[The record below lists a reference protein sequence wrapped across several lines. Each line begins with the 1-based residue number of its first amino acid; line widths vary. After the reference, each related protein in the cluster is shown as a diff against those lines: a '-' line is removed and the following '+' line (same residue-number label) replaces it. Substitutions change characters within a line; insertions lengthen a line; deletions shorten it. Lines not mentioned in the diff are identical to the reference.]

1 MIRVA
6 TTDDPLRVAVLA
18 SGRGSN
24 LAALLDRLGPEASV
38 VCVASA
44 VPGGGAPER
53 ARAAEI
59 AAAAFPLADGEAREA
74 RDARLAEW
82 LVERRV
88 ELVVLAGYMRILT
101 AAVVERLPVI
111 NVHPSLLPAF
121 PGLRAWEQ
129 ALAAG
134 ARETG
139 ASVHFVDLGLDS
151 GPVIAQEP
159 VPVRAG
165 DTPAALHERIQAV
178 EHRLLPAVVMRLA
191 RDEVPAP
198 AGTAA

>member
-6 TTDDPLRVAVLA
+6 TAADPLRVAVLA

-24 LAALLDRLGPEASV
+24 LVALLDRLDATAAIV
-38 VCVASA
+38 AVASDNA
-44 VPGGGAPER
+44 AAPALER
-53 ARAAEI
+53 AREAGIETAVFAVEDGDRAARDGR
-59 AAAAFPLADGEAREA
+59 LAD
-74 RDARLAEW
+74 W
-82 LVERRV
+82 LVERGV
-88 ELVVLAGYMRILT
+88 ELVVLAGFMQLLT
-101 AAVVERLPVI
+101 EAVVERLPVV

-134 ARETG
+134 VPETG
-139 ASVHFVDLGLDS
+139 VTVHFVDRGLDT

-159 VPVRAG
+159 VPVRGG
-165 DTPAALHERIQAV
+165 DTPDALHERIQAV
-178 EHRLLPAVVMRLA
+178 EHRLLPDVVMRLA

-198 AGTAA
+198 EGAVA

>member
-6 TTDDPLRVAVLA
+6 TAADPLRVAVLA

-24 LAALLDRLGPEASV
+24 LVALLDRLDATASIV
-38 VCVASA
+38 AVASDNA
-44 VPGGGAPER
+44 TAPALER
-53 ARAAEI
+53 AREAGIETAVFAVEDGDRAARDGR
-59 AAAAFPLADGEAREA
+59 LAD
-74 RDARLAEW
+74 W
-82 LVERRV
+82 LVERGV
-88 ELVVLAGYMRILT
+88 ELVVLAGFMQLLT
-101 AAVVERLPVI
+101 EAVVERLPVV

-134 ARETG
+134 VPETG
-139 ASVHFVDLGLDS
+139 VTVHFVDRGLDT

-159 VPVRAG
+159 VPVRGG
-165 DTPAALHERIQAV
+165 DTPDALHERIQAV
-178 EHRLLPAVVMRLA
+178 EHRLLPDVVMRLA

-198 AGTAA
+198 EGAVA

>member
-1 MIRVA
+1 MIRRA
-6 TTDDPLRVAVLA
+6 TTDDPLRIAVLA

-24 LAALLDRLGPEASV
+24 LAALLDRLDATAV
-38 VCVASA
+38 IVAVASDNATAPALERGREAGIETA
-44 VPGGGAPER
+44 VFAVEGGD
-53 ARAAEI
+53 RAARDRR
-59 AAAAFPLADGEAREA
+59 LAD
-74 RDARLAEW
+74 W
-82 LVERRV
+82 LVERGV
-88 ELVVLAGYMRILT
+88 ELVVLAGFMQLLT
-101 AAVVERLPVI
+101 EAVVERLPVI

-139 ASVHFVDLGLDS
+139 ATVHFVDRGLDT

-159 VPVRAG
+159 VPVRDG
-165 DTPAALHERIQAV
+165 DTPDALHERIQAV
-178 EHRLLPAVVMRLA
+178 EHRLLPEVVLRLA

-198 AGTAA
+198 EGAVA

>member
-6 TTDDPLRVAVLA
+6 TAADPLRVAVLA

-24 LAALLDRLGPEASV
+24 LVALLDRLDATV
-38 VCVASA
+38 AIVAVASDNA
-44 VPGGGAPER
+44 VAPALER
-53 ARAAEI
+53 AREAGIETAVFAVEDGDRAARDGR
-59 AAAAFPLADGEAREA
+59 LAD
-74 RDARLAEW
+74 W
-82 LVERRV
+82 LVERGV
-88 ELVVLAGYMRILT
+88 ELVVLAGFMQLLT
-101 AAVVERLPVI
+101 EAVVERLPVV

-134 ARETG
+134 VPETG
-139 ASVHFVDLGLDS
+139 ATVHFVDRGLDT

-159 VPVRAG
+159 VPVRDG
-165 DTPAALHERIQAV
+165 DTPDALHERIQAV
-178 EHRLLPAVVMRLA
+178 EHRLLPDVVMRLA

-198 AGTAA
+198 AEAAA